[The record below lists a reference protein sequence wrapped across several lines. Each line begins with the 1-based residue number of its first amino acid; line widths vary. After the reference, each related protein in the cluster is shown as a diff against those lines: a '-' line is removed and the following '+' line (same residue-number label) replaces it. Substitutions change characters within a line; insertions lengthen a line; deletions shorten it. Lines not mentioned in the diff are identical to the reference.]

1 MAGKRGGKREER
13 RDERRDERRKEKLEQ
28 PSAKK
33 GRSTAKTGGASK
45 PAQAARI
52 DPVPSA
58 ESLAPLLAE
67 ARELQPRM
75 VALRRAIH
83 ADPELGFDNPRTR
96 EKLVAQLEGLG
107 LDLTL
112 HRRTTG
118 VVAVLRGEA
127 GLETSVD
134 RRGRAHGADGRG
146 APRRVLLRGDMDALP
161 MPEETGLAYRSKIEG
176 RMHACGHDA
185 HVAMLVG
192 AAHLLARRRHELAGE
207 VVFMFQPGE
216 EGFGGA
222 DVMLDEGMPDVDGA
236 FALHVAPPLPT
247 GMVGTKP
254 GPLMAAFDDFEI
266 DVVGRGGHASM
277 PQDCIDPVPIACEIV
292 LALQSFVSREIPATD
307 AGVLSVTRIHGGT
320 ANNVIADSVRLQGTL
335 RALSARTREA
345 LATGLRRVAEGIARA
360 HRAEATVR
368 ILPGY
373 PVAAN
378 DAGFEAFARGVAGE
392 LLGANAVLTLP
403 SAVMGAEDF
412 AYVLERVPGA
422 MLLLG
427 VRPPGV
433 QDPAP
438 CHSTRML
445 LDEEAMPLGA
455 ALHAAIATRYLA
467 ADRRGPV
474 VAGG

>member
-1 MAGKRGGKREER
+1 MGKDRPKPRPAGRASESGARSRSRRPAGADAEAGQARE
-13 RDERRDERRKEKLEQ
+13 D
-28 PSAKK
+28 
-33 GRSTAKTGGASK
+33 
-45 PAQAARI
+45 
-52 DPVPSA
+52 
-58 ESLAPLLAE
+58 LAVLLAE

-83 ADPELGFDNPRTR
+83 SEPELGFDNPRTR
-96 EKLVAQLEGLG
+96 EKLLAQLEGLG
-107 LDLTL
+107 LDLSL
-112 HRRTTG
+112 HERTTG

-127 GLETSVD
+127 NASS
-134 RRGRAHGADGRG
+134 ADARTNGKRG
-146 APRRVLLRGDMDALP
+146 ANGARATRRVLLRGDTDALP

-192 AAHLLARRRHELAGE
+192 AAHLLARRRGELAGE

-222 DVMLDEGMPDVDGA
+222 EVMLDEGMPEVDGA

-254 GPLMAAFDDFEI
+254 GALMAAFDDFEI
-266 DVVGRGGHASM
+266 EVRGRGGHASM
-277 PQDCIDPVPIACEIV
+277 PQDCIDPVPIACQIV
-292 LALQSFVSREIPATD
+292 NALQAFVARQIPVTD
-307 AGVLSVTRIHGGT
+307 PGVLSVTQIHGGT
-320 ANNVIADSVRLQGTL
+320 ANNIIADSVRLQGTL
-335 RALSARTREA
+335 RALSPRTRDA
-345 LATGLRRVAEGIARA
+345 LAAGLQRVAEGIARA
-360 HRAEATVR
+360 HGAEASVR

-378 DAGFEAFARGVAGE
+378 DPGFEAFARGVAGE
-392 LLGANAVLTLP
+392 LLGAGAVLPLP

-422 MLLLG
+422 MMLLG
-427 VRPPGV
+427 VRPPGAKEA
-433 QDPAP
+433 AP
-438 CHSTRML
+438 CHSTRMQ

-455 ALHAAIATRYLA
+455 ALHAAIATRFLA
-467 ADRRGPV
+467 G
-474 VAGG
+474 AGC

>member
-1 MAGKRGGKREER
+1 MADKRRVGTGRAGKPEEVREGRTGRRGDKGGR
-13 RDERRDERRKEKLEQ
+13 RG
-28 PSAKK
+28 PN
-33 GRSTAKTGGASK
+33 G
-45 PAQAARI
+45 PAQAEPAA
-52 DPVPSA
+52 PG
-58 ESLAPLLAE
+58 LAPLLAE

-83 ADPELGFDNPRTR
+83 AEPELGFENPRTR
-96 EKLVAQLEGLG
+96 EKLLAQLEGLG

-112 HRRTTG
+112 HRRTSG

-127 GLETSVD
+127 APAAG
-134 RRGRAHGADGRG
+134 RRGGAANGRANGASRPG
-146 APRRVLLRGDMDALP
+146 APRRVLLRGDTDALP
-161 MPEETGLAYRSKIEG
+161 MPEETGLAYRSKIAG

-192 AAHLLARRRHELAGE
+192 AAHLLARRRHALAGE

-222 DVMLDEGMPDVDGA
+222 DVMLDEGMPEVDGA

-266 DVVGRGGHASM
+266 EVHGRGGHASM
-277 PQDCIDPVPIACEIV
+277 PQDCVDPLPIACEIV

-307 AGVLSVTRIHGGT
+307 AGVLSVTQIQGGT

-345 LATGLRRVAEGIARA
+345 LALGLRRVAEGVARA
-360 HRAEATVR
+360 HRAEASVR

-378 DAGFEAFARGVAGE
+378 DPGFEAFARGVAGE

-427 VRPPGV
+427 VRPPGAHEA
-433 QDPAP
+433 AP

-467 ADRRGPV
+467 ADG
-474 VAGG
+474 

>member
-1 MAGKRGGKREER
+1 MGN
-13 RDERRDERRKEKLEQ
+13 DRRKPRPAGRASESGARGSSRR
-28 PSAKK
+28 SAGADAK
-33 GRSTAKTGGASK
+33 GEAEAGPDREAL
-45 PAQAARI
+45 AA
-52 DPVPSA
+52 
-58 ESLAPLLAE
+58 LLTE

-83 ADPELGFDNPRTR
+83 AEPELGFENPRTR
-96 EKLVAQLEGLG
+96 EKLIAQLEGLG
-107 LDLTL
+107 LDLSL
-112 HRRTTG
+112 HERTTG

-127 GLETSVD
+127 NELGA
-134 RRGRAHGADGRG
+134 GARAHRQRG
-146 APRRVLLRGDMDALP
+146 ANGTRATRRVLLRGDTDALP

-192 AAHLLARRRHELAGE
+192 AAHLLARRRGELAGE

-222 DVMLDEGMPDVDGA
+222 EVMLEEGLPEVDGA

-254 GPLMAAFDDFEI
+254 GALMAAFDDFEI
-266 DVVGRGGHASM
+266 EVHGRGGHASM
-277 PQDCIDPVPIACEIV
+277 PQDCIDPVPIACQIV
-292 LALQSFVSREIPATD
+292 SALQAFVAREIPVTD
-307 AGVLSVTRIHGGT
+307 PGVLSVTQIHGGT
-320 ANNVIADSVRLQGTL
+320 ANNVIADSVRLQGTM
-335 RALSARTREA
+335 RALSARTRDA
-345 LATGLRRVAEGIARA
+345 LAAGLRRVAEGIARA
-360 HRAEATVR
+360 QGGEASVR

-378 DAGFEAFARGVAGE
+378 DPGFEAFARGVAGE
-392 LLGANAVLTLP
+392 LLGAGAVLPLP

-422 MLLLG
+422 MMLLG
-427 VRPPGV
+427 VRPPGA
-433 QDPAP
+433 QEAAP
-438 CHSTRML
+438 CHSTRMQ

-455 ALHAAIATRYLA
+455 ALHAAIATRFLA
-467 ADRRGPV
+467 G
-474 VAGG
+474 AGC

>member
-1 MAGKRGGKREER
+1 MT
-13 RDERRDERRKEKLEQ
+13 
-28 PSAKK
+28 KK
-33 GRSTAKTGGASK
+33 PRSTAKAAGSAK
-45 PAQAARI
+45 PAASPAAG
-52 DPVPSA
+52 
-58 ESLAPLLAE
+58 LAPLLAE

-96 EKLVAQLEGLG
+96 EKLLAQLEALG

-112 HRRTTG
+112 HQKTTG

-127 GLETSVD
+127 GLEARTD
-134 RRGRAHGADGRG
+134 RRGRTNGAG
-146 APRRVLLRGDMDALP
+146 ATRRVLLRGDMDALP

-192 AAHLLARRRHELAGE
+192 AAHLLARRRSELAGE

-222 DVMLDEGMPDVDGA
+222 DVMLDEGMPEVDGA

-247 GMVGTKP
+247 GMVGTKA

-266 DVVGRGGHASM
+266 EVVGRGGHASM
-277 PQDCIDPVPIACEIV
+277 PQDCVDPVPIACQIV

-307 AGVLSVTRIHGGT
+307 SGVLSVTQIHGGT

-345 LATGLRRVAEGIARA
+345 LAAGLRRVAEGIARA

-392 LLGANAVLTLP
+392 LLGANAILTLP

-433 QDPAP
+433 EEAAP

-455 ALHAAIATRYLA
+455 ALHAAIATRFLA
-467 ADRRGPV
+467 ADG
-474 VAGG
+474 

>member
-1 MAGKRGGKREER
+1 MANERPKPGPAKRASRSGGRH
-13 RDERRDERRKEKLEQ
+13 
-28 PSAKK
+28 PS
-33 GRSTAKTGGASK
+33 GRSDAAGAD
-45 PAQAARI
+45 AAAAPGRE
-52 DPVPSA
+52 A
-58 ESLAPLLAE
+58 LAALLAE

-83 ADPELGFDNPRTR
+83 AEPELGFDNPRTR

-107 LDLTL
+107 LELML
-112 HRRTTG
+112 HERTTG

-127 GLETSVD
+127 SA
-134 RRGRAHGADGRG
+134 R
-146 APRRVLLRGDMDALP
+146 APRRVLLRGDTDALP

-192 AAHLLARRRHELAGE
+192 AAHLLARRRSAIAGE

-222 DVMLDEGMPDVDGA
+222 EVMLEEGLPEVDGA

-247 GMVGTKP
+247 GMIGTKP
-254 GPLMAAFDDFEI
+254 GALMAAFDDFEVEVI
-266 DVVGRGGHASM
+266 GRGGHASM
-277 PQDCIDPVPIACEIV
+277 PQDCIDPVPIACQIV
-292 LALQSFVSREIPATD
+292 SALQAFVAREIPVTD
-307 AGVLSVTRIHGGT
+307 PGVLSVTQIHGGT

-345 LATGLRRVAEGIARA
+345 LAAGLRRVAEGIARA
-360 HRAEATVR
+360 HGAEASVR

-378 DAGFEAFARGVAGE
+378 DPDFEAFARGVAGE
-392 LLGANAVLTLP
+392 LLGAGAVLPLP

-412 AYVLERVPGA
+412 AYVLERVPGT
-422 MLLLG
+422 MMLLG
-427 VRPPGV
+427 VRPPGA
-433 QDPAP
+433 QEAAP
-438 CHSTRML
+438 CHSTRMQ

-455 ALHAAIATRYLA
+455 ALHAAIATRFLA
-467 ADRRGPV
+467 G
-474 VAGG
+474 AGC